1 MKVVVLSYYNPWI
14 SGGGH
19 RPVCVLEEDLKKG
32 HEVVFIF
39 ESLAET
45 EYMPSFGLYN
55 NPNLKLV
62 RRDKISGAFEAM
74 NSQAKDIVSEE
85 YLLDIWRPDYIRS
98 HNPVGSYIELLTKCK
113 EKNIPHLYD
122 QMDYWDGFPVQPW
135 GECTEDAYIDLAV
148 SNMTISNWLVE
159 KNSLKTL
166 RPFVMV
172 PNAIKENFAE
182 ELSIPYSEVTQRNL
196 MKRKTVV
203 YSGAI
208 WPEWFDWDIMSYLI
222 EMRPQYDFLMIGAYN
237 PSSDE
242 DDGRNVKE
250 IVAKLKSF
258 DNVSFLGQISHMELI
273 PHLKG
278 SNVSIIPFVVNDVTE
293 ACSPLKCFE
302 YLGASLPVVT
312 TALPEIKDYPMVFT
326 AHSKEEF
333 LELIDSLLEY
343 GVTEE
348 QYMEMKKFVD
358 NNTWK
363 ARSNTLESVALDML
377 LQGEL

>member
-19 RPVCVLEEDLKKG
+19 RPVCFVEDDIKKG

-39 ESLAET
+39 ESLAEV
-45 EYMPSFGLYN
+45 ECMPSFRLYK
-55 NPNLKLV
+55 NPKLKLV
-62 RRDKISGAFEAM
+62 RRNKNSGAFEPM
-74 NSQAKDIVSEE
+74 NSQAKDIISED
-85 YLLDIWRPDYIRS
+85 YLLDLWKPDYIRS
-98 HNPVGSYIELLTKCK
+98 HNPVGSYIELLKRCK
-113 EKNIPHLYD
+113 EQKIPHLYD

-135 GECTEDAYIDLAV
+135 GECTEDAYIDLAA

-159 KNSLKTL
+159 KNSHKTPK
-166 RPFVMV
+166 RFVMI
-172 PNAIKENFAE
+172 PNAIKENFAK
-182 ELSIPYSEVTQRNL
+182 ELSISYTEVERRNIT
-196 MKRKTVV
+196 KRKKVV

-208 WPEWFDWDIMSYLI
+208 WPEWFDWGIMSYLI

-242 DDGRNVKE
+242 DDGRNVRE
-250 IVAKLKSF
+250 RVAKLKTF

-273 PHLKG
+273 PHLQS
-278 SNVSIIPFVVNDVTE
+278 SNISIIPFVVNDVTE

-302 YLGASLPVVT
+302 YLGASLPVIT

-326 AHSKEEF
+326 AYSKEKF
-333 LELIDSLLEY
+333 LELLDSLLEC
-343 GVTEE
+343 GTTEE
-348 QYMEMKKFVD
+348 QYKEMKMFVD

-363 ARSNTLESVALDML
+363 ARSNALEDVVIDML
-377 LQGEL
+377 SQGE

>member
-1 MKVVVLSYYNPWI
+1 MKIVVLSYYNPWI

-19 RPVCVLEEDLKKG
+19 RPVCFLEEDLKKG

-45 EYMPSFGLYN
+45 ECMLSFRLYN
-55 NPNLKLV
+55 NPKLKLV
-62 RRDKISGAFEAM
+62 IRDKYSGAFEAM
-74 NSQAKDIVSEE
+74 NLQAQDIISED
-85 YLLDIWRPDYIRS
+85 YLLDVWKPDYIRS
-98 HNPVGSYIELLTKCK
+98 HNPVGSYIELLKRCK

-135 GECTEDAYIDLAV
+135 GECTEDAYIDFAV
-148 SNMTISNWLVE
+148 RNTTISNWIVV
-159 KNSLKTL
+159 KNSLKTTK
-166 RPFVMV
+166 PFTII
-172 PNAIKENFAE
+172 PNAIKESFAE
-182 ELSIPYSEVTQRNL
+182 KLFVPYSDVEQRNIL
-196 MKRKTVV
+196 SRKTVV

-208 WPEWFDWDIMSYLI
+208 WPEWFDWNIMSYLI

-250 IVAKLKSF
+250 IVARLKEF
-258 DNVSFLGQISHMELI
+258 DNVTFLGQISHMELI
-273 PHLKG
+273 PHLQR

-302 YLGASLPVVT
+302 YLGASLPVIT

-333 LELIDSLLEY
+333 LELLDSLIQC
-343 GVTEE
+343 GITEE
-348 QYMEMKKFVD
+348 QYVEMKTFVN

-363 ARSNTLESVALDML
+363 ARSNILESIALDML
-377 LQGEL
+377 SQGE

>member
-19 RPVCVLEEDLKKG
+19 RPVCFLEEDLKKG

-39 ESLAET
+39 ESLAEA
-45 EYMPSFGLYN
+45 ECMPSFGLYK

-62 RRDKISGAFEAM
+62 RRDKHSGAFETM
-74 NSQAKDIVSEE
+74 NSQAKDIVSED
-85 YLLDIWRPDYIRS
+85 YLLDAWKPDYIRS
-98 HNPVGSYIELLTKCK
+98 HNPVGSYIELLKRCK
-113 EKNIPHLYD
+113 EKKIPHLYD

-148 SNMTISNWLVE
+148 SNMTISNWLVK
-159 KNSLKTL
+159 KNSLKTIK
-166 RPFVMV
+166 PFALI

-182 ELSIPYSEVTQRNL
+182 ELSISYREVEQRNL
-196 MKRKTVV
+196 RERKTVV

-208 WPEWFDWDIMSYLI
+208 WPEWFDWNIMSYLI
-222 EMRPQYDFLMIGAYN
+222 EMRPQYDFLMLGAYN

-250 IVAKLKSF
+250 IVAKLKTF

-273 PHLKG
+273 PHLQS

-326 AHSKEEF
+326 AHSKEKF
-333 LELIDSLLEY
+333 LELIDSLFRC
-343 GVTEE
+343 GITEE
-348 QYMEMKKFVD
+348 QYLEMKMFVD

-363 ARSNTLESVALDML
+363 ARSNALEAVAIDML
-377 LQGEL
+377 SQGE